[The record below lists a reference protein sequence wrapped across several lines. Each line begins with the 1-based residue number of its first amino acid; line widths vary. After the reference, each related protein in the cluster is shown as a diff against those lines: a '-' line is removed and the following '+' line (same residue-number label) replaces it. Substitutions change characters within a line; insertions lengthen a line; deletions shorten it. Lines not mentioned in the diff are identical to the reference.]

1 MKKIFKKRILT
12 GFLVAS
18 IGVISLVSCTH
29 NISNDVTEI
38 RQKAV
43 VSINEFS
50 NGTVNLLVDGA
61 NILPTSEGT
70 YQIDLNK
77 TATFVVTPNNG
88 YKLFSLTI
96 NGVDI
101 SESLEFTFSLATT
114 YQVEVTFAL
123 IEEEDGNNEE
133 EKKATIQISDDIQN
147 GQISFR
153 NFNNPAEVALNSTI
167 YVVSTPNN
175 GYYLSSLT
183 VNGSDI
189 LSSKYFVASEAITYT
204 VSATFASSQDDEVN
218 YDYLYANSRIY
229 PSRGS
234 QSVDIDEYYEPIRGL
249 SGEALKNGL
258 HQIIHE
264 HTEYS
269 YSDLWESM
277 PETDVDIDNPNK
289 IIRTYEG
296 SVNENGSSTFN
307 REHTWAKSHGGFG
320 ESRPC
325 GTDMHHLRPADYDLN
340 SWRGSYD
347 FGVVASHSS
356 SNTQQSKSWWTDAM
370 DGNYVG
376 TGLNTTATV
385 FEPKDEFKGDV
396 ARMIFYMAVR
406 YDGSNG
412 ELNLEVSGKR
422 DTSRYNTF
430 NYGSADGRHGNFV
443 DLYDWATSTIDP
455 VSDFEV
461 NRNNIIDQE
470 YQHNRNPFIDHPE
483 FIEMIYDKNY
493 SGPGALNDK

>member
-1 MKKIFKKRILT
+1 M
-12 GFLVAS
+12 A
-18 IGVISLVSCTH
+18 C
-29 NISNDVTEI
+29 
-38 RQKAV
+38 
-43 VSINEFS
+43 
-50 NGTVNLLVDGA
+50 
-61 NILPTSEGT
+61 
-70 YQIDLNK
+70 Y
-77 TATFVVTPNNG
+77 
-88 YKLFSLTI
+88 
-96 NGVDI
+96 
-101 SESLEFTFSLATT
+101 
-114 YQVEVTFAL
+114 
-123 IEEEDGNNEE
+123 
-133 EKKATIQISDDIQN
+133 
-147 GQISFR
+147 
-153 NFNNPAEVALNSTI
+153 NFYNPS
-167 YVVSTPNN
+167 
-175 GYYLSSLT
+175 
-183 VNGSDI
+183 
-189 LSSKYFVASEAITYT
+189 
-204 VSATFASSQDDEVN
+204 
-218 YDYLYANSRIY
+218 
-229 PSRGS
+229 
-234 QSVDIDEYYEPIRGL
+234 
-249 SGEALKNGL
+249 
-258 HQIIHE
+258 
-264 HTEYS
+264 
-269 YSDLWESM
+269 
-277 PETDVDIDNPNK
+277 K

-320 ESRPC
+320 ESAPC

-340 SWRGSYD
+340 GWRGSYD

-412 ELNLEVSGKR
+412 ELNLEVSGNR

-493 SGPGALNDK
+493 NGPGALNDK